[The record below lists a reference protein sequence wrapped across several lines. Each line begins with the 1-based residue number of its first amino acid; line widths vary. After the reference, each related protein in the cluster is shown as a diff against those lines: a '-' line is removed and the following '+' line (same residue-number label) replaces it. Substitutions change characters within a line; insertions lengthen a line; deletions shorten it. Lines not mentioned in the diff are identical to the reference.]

1 MTETTAGSGTP
12 TPKRSGRRSGAARAD
27 TDDAGK
33 QPPAQ
38 RATRR
43 RRAAGAEAEPSTPAR
58 SRRRATASTTA
69 TPGGAAGAP
78 EAAETSAGNRK
89 ARTPRAR
96 TGRTAPSAA
105 AEAAERAPAQ
115 ASGAG
120 EAVPRTRRRRATTE
134 AAAATT
140 RTRARRRPATET
152 ATAGTAAT
160 ARTAATQAAGTAETA
175 AAATPEA
182 ATGTAPDRGTQ
193 AHTPEP
199 ATPEPSTPEPATPE
213 PTTPEPPTPQ
223 PSTPEGSDV
232 DAAAQISADETPAE
246 AQPGAQPGARAGT
259 AVTDAA
265 TAGAADSTGSGA
277 AAAAPDAATI
287 EGRRAAEASVKPA
300 KAAKPG
306 ATFTIVMD
314 MDSIVAGVVAPDGKA
329 IGAGVEAPSCFPC
342 EPEALVD
349 ETRRAAAAVPAFE
362 RVSVGF
368 PGPVRDGHVLS
379 VPGFVSGG
387 KGKLRAAWAGFDLGG
402 ALRIALG
409 KPVRVANAITLASAG
424 VIEGSGLELVVMLDD
439 GFETSVFVDG
449 APAIDLN
456 LAAHEFRKGATYAE
470 QLGEPARR
478 RAGRKKWNRRVQLAL
493 DSLDRLLGYDR
504 VYILGGNASRV
515 SVDLGPKARVLA
527 DGLSPL
533 QGGGRLWQQVASS
546 EREAKGT
553 G

>member
-33 QPPAQ
+33 QAPAQ

-43 RRAAGAEAEPSTPAR
+43 RRAAGVEAAEPSTPAR
-58 SRRRATASTTA
+58 SRRRAAASTETA
-69 TPGGAAGAP
+69 TPGGAAGAS
-78 EAAETSAGNRK
+78 AASETSARDRK

-96 TGRTAPSAA
+96 TSRTRSSAA

-120 EAVPRTRRRRATTE
+120 EAAPRTRRRRATTE
-134 AAAATT
+134 AAAAAT
-140 RTRARRRPATET
+140 RTRARRRTATET
-152 ATAGTAAT
+152 ATAGTPAT
-160 ARTAATQAAGTAETA
+160 AETGAAATAETA

-182 ATGTAPDRGTQ
+182 AATATAPDRG
-193 AHTPEP
+193 AEARTPEP
-199 ATPEPSTPEPATPE
+199 ATPETSTPETSTPEPITSETGMPE
-213 PTTPEPPTPQ
+213 TSAVEPA
-223 PSTPEGSDV
+223 SAD
-232 DAAAQISADETPAE
+232 AQISAGEAPAE
-246 AQPGAQPGARAGT
+246 EQPAAAGT
-259 AVTDAA
+259 VVTDTAA
-265 TAGAADSTGSGA
+265 AGAADSTGSGA

-306 ATFTIVMD
+306 ATFTIVVD
-314 MDSIVAGVVAPDGKA
+314 MDSIAGGVLAADGEA
-329 IGAGVEAPSCFPC
+329 IGAGVEVPSCFPC

-349 ETRRAAAAVPAFE
+349 EVGRAAAAVPAFE
-362 RVSVGF
+362 RVSLGF
-368 PGPVRDGHVLS
+368 PGSVRDGHVLS

-387 KGKLRAAWAGFDLGG
+387 KSKLRAAWAGFDLGG

-409 KPVRVANAITLASAG
+409 RPVRVVNATTLASAG

-449 APAIDLN
+449 APALDLN

-504 VYILGGNASRV
+504 VYIVGGNASRV

-533 QGGGRLWQQVASS
+533 QGGGRLWQQVASA
-546 EREAKGT
+546 EREAKGK